1 MSHHLRLRTEDLS
14 WRDVDDEIIVL
25 DLQGSE
31 YFAVNGSGAV
41 LWRLLAVGTDE
52 DALRGAL
59 VEQFEIDS
67 ELART
72 DVTTFLEELRSL
84 GLVA

>member
-52 DALRGAL
+52 EALRGAL